1 MRADDKWADRDSGP
15 VVRPYALTGGRTEP
29 VGGETLDLTSVVV
42 ATGRAAEADDSIDL
56 SPEHRKIL
64 SLCMRPM
71 SVADVASDTA
81 LPPGVI
87 RVLLADLPLQGRLKV
102 QTPRPV
108 GEQPSTDL
116 LKEVL
121 HALHAL

>member
-102 QTPRPV
+102 QPPRPV

>member
-1 MRADDKWADRDSGP
+1 VRADDKWADRDAGP

-29 VGGETLDLTSVVV
+29 AGGETLDLISVVV

-64 SLCMRPM
+64 SLCMRPIT
-71 SVADVASDTA
+71 VADVASDTA
-81 LPPGVI
+81 LPVGVI
-87 RVLLADLPLQGRLKV
+87 RVLLADLLLQGRLKV
-102 QTPRPV
+102 QPPRPA
-108 GEQPSTDL
+108 GEKPSTDL

-121 HALHAL
+121 HGLHAL